1 MTDVNTALAAL
12 LALLSKGD
20 KPTMG
25 KKGRSSGQRRNPA
38 YKAKAK
44 PTSAGND
51 LLAIA
56 AFEAKGFKGLTPDN
70 VRSLV
75 KTYGK
80 AGGPQFD
87 DNGKSLGVTKATG
100 WLAEGRKVMAGQK
113 GIKVGPFTLFHRD
126 QTEVIGDTPAPKP
139 EQPKAVATIPVPVL
153 TEDEIVAQ
161 AKAIL
166 AVRVAQKAQAAALQ
180 AEYGV

>member
-12 LALLSKGD
+12 LALIEKAN

-25 KKGRSSGQRRNPA
+25 NKGQSSGIRRNPK
-38 YKAKAK
+38 YKSRAK

-51 LLAIA
+51 LLSIA
-56 AFEAKGFKGLTPDN
+56 AFNGKGYKDLTPDN

-80 AGGPQFD
+80 IKPDGS
-87 DNGKSLGVTKATG
+87 KSG

-113 GIKVGPFTLFHRD
+113 GIKVGPYTLFHKE
-126 QTEVIGDTPAPKP
+126 QTEVIGA
-139 EQPKAVATIPVPVL
+139 EQPKAVVAEQPKMVAVPVL
-153 TEDEIVAQ
+153 SEDDIVAQ
-161 AKAIL
+161 AKLIL
-166 AVRVAQKAQAAALQ
+166 AARMAARASEAAMA
-180 AEYGV
+180 AEYGPSVHA